1 MKAAICD
8 ICGDHLK
15 RWFRIEITVCAPSCD
30 EDVKSMLED
39 AGTKEICLNCM
50 RKIEKMKTCEQPI
63 RIKSNMVRE

>member
-15 RWFRIEITVCAPSCD
+15 KWYRIEITVFASQCD
-30 EDVKSMLED
+30 EDVKEMLED

-50 RKIEKMKTCEQPI
+50 RKIVKMKEFNNE
-63 RIKSNMVRE
+63 K